1 MTATRTTPA
10 DGSRSALDLLTDPAE
25 LMKPP
30 RLAVLPPSRL
40 SASRS
45 LVNLMMR
52 RNWTFSRPLFEL
64 DDKGQGQA
72 VYRVNADGRTF
83 DFIVLSYE
91 PVLEGRTGRIIG
103 TNWDMMGA
111 LIEGEATSH
120 DIEQASIE
128 IPKLYAGRATPG
140 TLVWCRSN
148 RSLRLFDHVVES
160 LSRGDQPE
168 LDELLDVGYL
178 MRNTGLDGNGTF
190 GTRSF
195 LDIEPGHPLGIPY
208 HAQMLAAYLMREFSF
223 DLVEHLA
230 SKVSPTAALLDDRY
244 KRALGL
250 GNGSGLGLLF
260 FVNTHPAL
268 INRWM
273 SLRQEAICHACE
285 LPLPD
290 GSAPARRISELLAR
304 AAQFY
309 REDPFTYRAF
319 ADAAAIAQDLQTAGT
334 RFAQLLD
341 LGEITNGARLLED
354 LEPRISRDAWEVV
367 AAILLEI
374 DPDHAD
380 SALRDEAASELLVR
394 DPRATLAELDD
405 LLQSEYEWALELDMD
420 APNARYYT
428 WYKSRDAEEP
438 RRGPAQDVH
447 GGRNWALDLVS
458 DVQAIRRV
466 ISARPG
472 DQTVAALLA
481 EQPDLRAGI
490 ERVQGLQGTFYHS
503 PHMNMLDAGFRAVHI
518 IRFMNA
524 AFHGLDRTV
533 DSLDRNVLGLLF
545 QGAPTARDVTDG
557 RHTDWI
563 YPRRPDAADS
573 TDTKASK

>member
-1 MTATRTTPA
+1 MTATLAGSTGGVRPA
-10 DGSRSALDLLTDPAE
+10 RALLTDPAT
-25 LMKPP
+25 LMEPA
-30 RLAVLPPSRL
+30 RLAALPPSRL

-45 LVNLMMR
+45 LVNLMTR
-52 RNWTFSRPLFEL
+52 RNWMFSTPRFEL
-64 DDKGQGQA
+64 DEKGRGRA
-72 VYRVNADGRTF
+72 VYRVLADGRTF
-83 DFIVLSYE
+83 DFVVLSFE

-111 LIEGEATSH
+111 LIEGEATDH
-120 DIEQASIE
+120 DIDQAAIE

-148 RSLRLFDHVVES
+148 RSLRLFDHVVEN
-160 LSRGDQPE
+160 LAQGEQPD

-230 SKVSPTAALLDDRY
+230 RQVNPHAIPLSPEY

-268 INRWM
+268 INRWLT
-273 SLRQEAICHACE
+273 LRQEAIAHACE
-285 LPLPD
+285 IAITKDSPH
-290 GSAPARRISELLAR
+290 AHRITELLQR
-304 AAQFY
+304 AARFY

-319 ADAAAIAQDLQTAGT
+319 EHPDEIATGVEAADVHLAG
-334 RFAQLLD
+334 LLAD
-341 LGEITNGARLLED
+341 GEPTSGGRLLED
-354 LEPRISRDAWEVV
+354 LDQQISAEAWEVV

-374 DPDHAD
+374 DAEHAD
-380 SALRDEAASELLVR
+380 NALLCEAASELLVR
-394 DPRATLAELDD
+394 DPRMTLTELDA
-405 LLQSEYEWALELDMD
+405 LLRSEYAWAIDIDMG
-420 APNARYYT
+420 APGARYYT

-447 GGRNWALDLVS
+447 GGRNWALDLVT
-458 DVQAIRRV
+458 DVQAIQSE
-466 ISARPG
+466 ITTRPG
-472 DQTVAALLA
+472 DQTVAVLLA
-481 EQPDLRAGI
+481 EHPELRSSI
-490 ERVQGLQGTFYHS
+490 ERIQGLQGTFYHS
-503 PHMNMLDAGFRAVHI
+503 PHMNMLDAGFKAVRI

-545 QGAPTARDVTDG
+545 QGAPTRHDITNG
-557 RHTDWI
+557 RHADWI
-563 YPRRPDAADS
+563 YPRRPD
-573 TDTKASK
+573 TITTKAGQ